1 MKRQKKLAVLTGALI
16 VVCAAAWA
24 AVGTEKHK
32 EKIENSDE
40 VILKVPKDTV
50 TSLSWEHDGKKLA
63 FHKDET
69 WVYEDDDAFPVSEK
83 MINRL
88 LENFEE
94 FGVSFKIED
103 AEDLSQYGLDDPE
116 CTIELKTDDNTYDIS
131 LGDFSTMDS
140 ERYVS
145 IGDGNVYL
153 VKTDPMDE
161 FDVEL
166 KDMIQNDRIPS
177 YKTARQITFTGDDS
191 YTITRDEDND
201 TDTCRDDDIFFAER
215 DGKTV
220 PLDTGS
226 VNGYLNRLSGV
237 SMAEYVT
244 YKATDE
250 EIAEY
255 GLDDPEVT
263 IAVDGS
269 ALAESTDDDGTDK
282 KDDKEQY
289 EDVSVTVR
297 VSRSADDKKKAA
309 KKADSNKD
317 DSDAKDV
324 PDAAYLRV
332 DDSPIIYK
340 ISGDIYEELMEYT
353 YNDLRHKEV
362 LTADLDDIT
371 QIDFSL
377 EGNTYSI
384 TSEKKG
390 KDRVYK
396 YEDEE
401 ISSDKLVSA
410 LKALKANEFTDEQP
424 GDKEEIGLTLH
435 LDRDGAPTVEI
446 SLYRYDGSNCL
457 AVVDGAP
464 VSLVTRSLVVD
475 LVEAVHGIVLK

>member
-1 MKRQKKLAVLTGALI
+1 MKRQKKLAILTGALV
-16 VVCAAAWA
+16 VVCAAAWT

-40 VILKVPKDTV
+40 VILEIPKDTV
-50 TSLSWEHDGKKLA
+50 TSLAWEHDGKKLA
-63 FHKDET
+63 FHKDEN
-69 WVYEDDDAFPVSEK
+69 WIYDEDDAFPVSEK

-88 LENFEE
+88 LENFVE

-131 LGDFSTMDS
+131 LGDFSAMDS

-161 FDVEL
+161 FNVEL
-166 KDMIQNDRIPS
+166 KDMIQNDKIPS
-177 YKTARQITFTGDDS
+177 YKTAEKITFTGEDS
-191 YTITRDEDND
+191 YTVTRDEDDD
-201 TDTCRDDDIFFAER
+201 TDTYRDDDIFFAER
-215 DGKTV
+215 DGKKV

-250 EIAEY
+250 EIAKY

-263 IAVDGS
+263 IVVDGS
-269 ALAESTDDDGTDK
+269 ALAQNTDDDGSEK
-282 KDDKEQY
+282 KDDEEKY
-289 EDVSVTVR
+289 EDVSVKVC
-297 VSRSADDKKKAA
+297 VSRSAEDKKKGA

-317 DSDAKDV
+317 DSEKKDV

-332 DDSPIIYK
+332 DDSPILYK
-340 ISGDIYEELMEYT
+340 ISGDVYEELMEYT

-362 LTADLDDIT
+362 LTADLDDIV
-371 QIDFSL
+371 QIDISL
-377 EGNTYSI
+377 EGNTYTI
-384 TSEKKG
+384 MSEKKV

-410 LKALKANEFTDEQP
+410 LKALKADEFTNEQP
-424 GDKEEIGLTLH
+424 GDMEEIGLTLH
-435 LDRDGAPTVEI
+435 LNRDGDPTVDVR
-446 SLYRYDGSNCL
+446 LYRYDGSDCL
-457 AVVDGAP
+457 AVVDGMP
-464 VSLVTRSLVVD
+464 VSLVARSLVVD